1 MCYGNALNLSLS
13 NHSQLLVSSLRS
25 CTRGYVHKKK
35 QSETKKKE
43 MLSDLIFQP
52 TQIKCIDVTYSS
64 TCCLEVSKTAAPD
77 LEFQATLDE
86 NLIGLESSFEAEI

>member
-1 MCYGNALNLSLS
+1 
-13 NHSQLLVSSLRS
+13 
-25 CTRGYVHKKK
+25 
-35 QSETKKKE
+35 